1 MAGIY
6 IHIPFCKQ
14 ACIYCNFHFST
25 SLKSKNALLETL
37 HKEISLRK
45 NYLPAESIKTIYF
58 GGGTPSLLSA
68 AEIEGLMLSLKENF
82 DLSAL
87 TEVTLEANPDD
98 LDIDK
103 LKSLRSAG
111 INRLS
116 IGIQSFQ
123 DQALRFIN
131 RAHNATEAIQCVHD
145 AHEAGF
151 EDISIDLIYGIPGI
165 TEEMWLRDLDILK
178 SLHIP
183 HFSAYALTVEPR
195 TMLDKWISTGRS
207 EAVDDAA
214 IAQHFQLLQQW
225 CETHGYLPYE
235 ISNYC
240 LPGHEARHNS
250 AYWKGEKYIGFGP
263 SAHSF
268 DGESRQWN
276 IANNSLYISKIAAAN
291 TFFEK
296 EYLSAADK
304 CNEYIMTSLRTL
316 TGCDLEKI
324 KENFGADFYNSISDS
339 ANGYMKTG
347 WLQKTGNSLILTQS
361 GRLFADKIIS
371 DLFIITD
378 EADATT
384 TGH

>member
-1 MAGIY
+1 LAGIY

-25 SLKSKNALLETL
+25 SLKSKDALLEAL

-45 NYLPAESIKTIYF
+45 NYLPDEPVKTIYF

-68 AEIEGLMLSLKENF
+68 TEIGNLMLSLEKNF

-87 TEVTLEANPDD
+87 TEITLEANPDD
-98 LDIDK
+98 LDIEK
-103 LKSLRSAG
+103 LKALRSVG

-116 IGIQSFQ
+116 IGVQSFHDRSLQ
-123 DQALRFIN
+123 FIN
-131 RAHNATEAIQCVHD
+131 RAHNAAEAIKCVHE
-145 AHEAGF
+145 AHESGF

-165 TEEMWLRDLDILK
+165 TEEMWLSDLDILK

-195 TMLDKWISTGRS
+195 TVLDKWIAKGKS
-207 EAVDDAA
+207 EAVDDTA

-225 CETHGYLPYE
+225 CQANGYLPYE

-250 AYWKGEKYIGFGP
+250 AYWKAESYIGFGP

-276 IANNSLYISKIAAAN
+276 IANNNLYISKIVAGD

-296 EYLSAADK
+296 EYLSLADK
-304 CNEYIMTSLRTL
+304 CNEYVMTSLRTL

-324 KENFGADFYNSISDS
+324 KENFGADFYNSILHS
-339 ANGYMKTG
+339 ARGHIQTG
-347 WLQKTGNSLILTQS
+347 WIQESGNSLILTQS

-384 TGH
+384 TDH